1 MPEAGGANIEIAK
14 HLSEHEERR
23 VSEHVI
29 LEIVEALV
37 LAIVA
42 IATAWSGYQAAL
54 WTGHQSELYGQ
65 ASKLRVQAEGAATY
79 ANQERLYNAS
89 TVVEWLKA
97 EAHDDKKLTD
107 LFERRFLPEFRPAF
121 EAWKKTDPLNN
132 PSAPAGPQLMAEYR
146 SSKTEEAARLNNQ
159 ATEVFEQG
167 TKGREYADQYV
178 RATVTLATVLLL
190 IAISQ
195 RFKTR
200 RVRVGLLVIAMFLL
214 LLSGLPYYYAAP
226 SIVAAGR
233 PEAEVSEL
241 NRPRLSGRLAP
252 SSSLGFVLAS
262 IVSDAAKQQRFADSQ
277 QCLSI
282 CRTESVVN
290 ESLFY
295 RTNEMVIN
303 WAFFALM
310 LTATE
315 VGFRLGRKSEA
326 RTPESIKSQIFTVEA
341 GILGILALLLGF
353 TMSMAVSR
361 FEIRKQLVL
370 EEADAIGTASSSCA
384 TSSRRRQAP
393 RSRVFLASM
402 SMSGCSTGP
411 QEMISRGSKI

>member
-14 HLSEHEERR
+14 HLSEHEGS
-23 VSEHVI
+23 SEHVI
-29 LEIVEALV
+29 LEIFEALV

-97 EAHDDKKLTD
+97 EAHDDKKLID

-159 ATEVFEQG
+159 ATEVFEEG
-167 TKGREYADQYV
+167 TKGREYADRYV

-190 IAISQ
+190 MAISQ

-200 RVRVGLLVIAMFLL
+200 GVRVGLLVIAMILL
-214 LLSGLPYYYAAP
+214 CFPVYH
-226 SIVAAGR
+226 I
-233 PEAEVSEL
+233 
-241 NRPRLSGRLAP
+241 
-252 SSSLGFVLAS
+252 
-262 IVSDAAKQQRFADSQ
+262 
-277 QCLSI
+277 
-282 CRTESVVN
+282 
-290 ESLFY
+290 
-295 RTNEMVIN
+295 
-303 WAFFALM
+303 LM
-310 LTATE
+310 L
-315 VGFRLGRKSEA
+315 
-326 RTPESIKSQIFTVEA
+326 
-341 GILGILALLLGF
+341 
-353 TMSMAVSR
+353 
-361 FEIRKQLVL
+361 
-370 EEADAIGTASSSCA
+370 
-384 TSSRRRQAP
+384 P
-393 RSRVFLASM
+393 RA
-402 SMSGCSTGP
+402 
-411 QEMISRGSKI
+411 